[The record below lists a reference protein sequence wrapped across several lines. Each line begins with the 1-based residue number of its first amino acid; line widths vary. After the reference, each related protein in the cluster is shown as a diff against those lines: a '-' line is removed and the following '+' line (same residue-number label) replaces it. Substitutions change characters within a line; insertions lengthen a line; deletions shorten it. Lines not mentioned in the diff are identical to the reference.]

1 MAPHASSDSSVTT
14 RPWLTVAMLCA
25 VYACSQLD
33 RQIMGILLEPIKQ
46 DLGAT
51 DTQMGFLV
59 GLAFAVFY
67 TFLAIP
73 IAVVADRG
81 YRRNIIAASVI
92 VWSAMTAVCGIVNS
106 YTQMAFARMGVAV
119 GEAGSTPASI
129 SIISSLFD
137 EKRRATAMSVFA
149 MGASIGVLLAFLGGG
164 LLLDTVGWRQTFIIV
179 AIPGIILGIL
189 VLFVVR
195 EPPVPK
201 QSSPEDKASVWPT
214 VRYMFQSKSIRHILI
229 GKSLGGFVGYGMIV
243 WTPAFLV
250 RTHELSG
257 TEVGLTLAL
266 FAGIGGAIGTFMSGR
281 ITDYLGQFDD
291 RWRAWAMAVAMVI
304 VVPFSIIWFMV
315 DSYWLALCFY
325 AVPALL
331 GGFYLA
337 PSTALIQ
344 NLVRPRMRALA
355 SAISMFLLNII
366 GMGLGPQGVGIL
378 SDFLAP
384 KFGADSLRYALCIF
398 LVVNLWAAFH
408 FWKAGNYLGSPK
420 ETADTEV

>member
-1 MAPHASSDSSVTT
+1 MSVAAQSAAVVT

-73 IAVVADRG
+73 IAVVADKG

-92 VWSAMTAVCGIVNS
+92 VWSAMTAVCGIVNT
-106 YTQMAFARMGVAV
+106 YAQMAFARMGVAV
-119 GEAGSTPASI
+119 GEAGSTPASV

-149 MGASIGVLLAFLGGG
+149 MGASLGVLLAFLGGG
-164 LLLDTVGWRQTFIIV
+164 YLLDTVGWRQTFIIV
-179 AIPGIILGIL
+179 AIPGILLGIL
-189 VLFVVR
+189 VLFVVP
-195 EPPVPK
+195 ELPVPP
-201 QSSPEDKASVWPT
+201 QSSADDKASVGLT
-214 VRYMFQSKSIRHILI
+214 VRHMFKNKAIRHILI

-250 RTHELSG
+250 RTHGLSG
-257 TEVGLTLAL
+257 TEIGLTLAL
-266 FAGIGGAIGTFMSGR
+266 FAGIGGAIGTLMSGR
-281 ITDYLGQFDD
+281 VTDYLGQFDE

-304 VVPFSIIWFMV
+304 VVPFSILWFTI

-344 NLVRPRMRALA
+344 NLVQPRMRAVA

-378 SDFLAP
+378 SDLLKPAY
-384 KFGADSLRYALCIF
+384 GSDSLRYTLCIF
-398 LVVNLWAAFH
+398 LAVNVWSAVH
-408 FWKAGNYLGSPK
+408 FWIAGNNLRVPDGEAEP
-420 ETADTEV
+420 AAA